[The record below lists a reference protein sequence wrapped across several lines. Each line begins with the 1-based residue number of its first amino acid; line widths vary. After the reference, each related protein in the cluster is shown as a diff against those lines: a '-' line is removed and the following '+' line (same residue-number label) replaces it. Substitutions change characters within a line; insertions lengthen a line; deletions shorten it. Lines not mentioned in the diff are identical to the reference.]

1 MSARRIALV
10 GNGTTTRASDG
21 FDGEIWT
28 TASVAKILPKV
39 DRVFEVHAAI
49 DAAILAGYKCPVMMD
64 GARPANVPLSEDL
77 RIDSLVSKYGPMF
90 QFSYDYMAAFALES
104 GVKDITLYGIDLA
117 TEEEYAK
124 KRLSFYYWIG
134 MLRGSGATVNVSAG
148 SLILSRR
155 WVYCHE
161 RDVLSDAGAR
171 LEKLAD
177 DKLAEWQAKEDEA
190 RLAVAFSNGYKQCA
204 QDMTRIGE

>member
-1 MSARRIALV
+1 LSETGPPPERAMDSTGRYGLPRAWQRFSRRLT
-10 GNGTTTRASDG
+10 GSSRFTPPS
-21 FDGEIWT
+21 
-28 TASVAKILPKV
+28 
-39 DRVFEVHAAI
+39 
-49 DAAILAGYKCPVMMD
+49 ILAGYKCPVMMD

>member
-10 GNGTTTRASDG
+10 GNGKTTRQSDG

-49 DAAILAGYKCPVMMD
+49 DAPRLAGYKCPIMMD
-64 GARPANVPLSEDL
+64 GARPASIPLSEDL
-77 RIDSLVSKYGPMF
+77 RIDELVRKHGAMF

-104 GVKDITLYGIDLA
+104 GIKDITLFGIDLA
-117 TEEEYAK
+117 TDEEYER
-124 KRLSFYYWIG
+124 KRQSFYYWVG
-134 MLRGSGATVNVSAG
+134 MLRGSGATVTVSEG
-148 SLILSRR
+148 SSILSRR

-161 RDVLSDAGAR
+161 RDTLSETGDR
-171 LEKLAD
+171 LGRYAD
-177 DKLAEWQAKEDEA
+177 EKLAEWREKEDEA

-204 QDMTRIGE
+204 LDITRIGE